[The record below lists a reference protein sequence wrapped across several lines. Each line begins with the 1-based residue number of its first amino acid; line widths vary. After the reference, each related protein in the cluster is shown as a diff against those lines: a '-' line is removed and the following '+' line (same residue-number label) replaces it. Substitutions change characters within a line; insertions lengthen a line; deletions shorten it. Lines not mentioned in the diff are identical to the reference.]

1 MCSSDLEA
9 VANISTMN
17 VQIASATDEQSRV
30 TKDLNENITGISDLS
45 HANQEANAQVAE
57 VSQNLNKNSV
67 DLSQLVSRF
76 KTQ

>member
-1 MCSSDLEA
+1 M
-9 VANISTMN
+9 ANSVRIPADP
-17 VQIASATDEQSRV
+17 QQSRV

-57 VSQNLNKNSV
+57 VSQDLNKNSV